1 MLLSSPLHAQNT
13 DAWQENLD
21 FLVQE
26 IPQRHVDPFH
36 NLSQAEF
43 EAQAA
48 ALRAEMPTLS
58 DEAIAVKMAQWV
70 ASLGDSHTVLVW
82 QNTSTFY
89 PLGMSVFSDGV
100 GVLTTITA
108 YEQALGTRLIAIEGI
123 PIADVTA
130 QLATLIP
137 HENEAWLHAQLPNF
151 LNRADVLR
159 GLGIVQT
166 AEAAEFTFE
175 TFDNEIFTLEITPL
189 PLSEL
194 QTMEFLRA
202 LPAEQIPLT
211 LRTRPAY
218 WYTYFEESQ
227 ILFFKYN
234 TAIDLAD
241 QPFAPFMEELLHTL
255 QEQPV
260 EKLVV
265 DVRDNTGGNS
275 ALLTPLI
282 EAVYQQTDLQ
292 VFVIIGQYTFSS
304 AVLNAIQLQER
315 AILVGQ
321 PTGGKPNHY
330 GEVKSVALPHFGMQL
345 FYSTNYFAYLTD
357 SDPLTLTPDVL
368 VEFTLADYLMATDPF
383 FEAVVSYRE

>member
-82 QNTSTFY
+82 QNTSPFY
-89 PLGMSVFSDGV
+89 PLGMSVFSDGI
-100 GVLTTITA
+100 GVLTTIPT

-175 TFDNEIFTLEITPL
+175 TLDNEIFTLEITPL

-234 TAIDLAD
+234 AAIDQAD
-241 QPFAPFMEELLHTL
+241 QPFAPFMEELLQTL